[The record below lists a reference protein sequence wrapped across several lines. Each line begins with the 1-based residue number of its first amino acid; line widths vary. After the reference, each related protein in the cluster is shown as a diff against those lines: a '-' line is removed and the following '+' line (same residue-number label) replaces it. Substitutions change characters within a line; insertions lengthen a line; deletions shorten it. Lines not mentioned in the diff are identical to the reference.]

1 MDDVRRYFA
10 RLFKKNRTFTAQSAV
25 KVRIFCEYQLEK
37 CI

>member
-1 MDDVRRYFA
+1 MSEGILHDF
-10 RLFKKNRTFTAQSAV
+10 LKKIRTFTAQSAV